1 MEHINSFK
9 AAVAALCAALTA
21 LWGWF
26 GWVVVAWVGC
36 MLIDYATGSAAALRA
51 GEWSS
56 KAARDGIWHKLG
68 SVVAVI
74 VAAMLDT
81 VIGHLLGNVPGVEL
95 PFTYTVL
102 LCPLVVIWYILTEAG
117 SIIENAGALGAPI
130 PAWLEK
136 MIAALSSS
144 VDRAGNQLSQAD
156 GSNSENYDKP
166 KG

>member
-1 MEHINSFK
+1 MEQINGFK
-9 AAVAALCAALTA
+9 AALTALCAALTA

-26 GWVVVAWVGC
+26 GWVVVAWIGF

-56 KAARDGIWHKLG
+56 KTARDGIWHKLG
-68 SVVAVI
+68 SVAAVI
-74 VAAMLDT
+74 VAGILDV

-130 PAWLEK
+130 PAWLTK
-136 MIAALSSS
+136 MIAALESKVDQAGDNMSSK
-144 VDRAGNQLSQAD
+144 
-156 GSNSENYDKP
+156 E
-166 KG
+166 

>member
-1 MEHINSFK
+1 MEYINGLK

-26 GWVVVAWVGC
+26 GWVVVAWIVC
-36 MLIDYATGSAAALRA
+36 MIIDYATGSAAALRA

-56 KAARDGIWHKLG
+56 KSARDGIWHKLG

-74 VAAMLDT
+74 VAAILDT
-81 VIGHLLGNVPGVEL
+81 VLGHLLANLPGVEL

-130 PAWLEK
+130 PTWLTK
-136 MIAALSSS
+136 MIETLESK
-144 VDRAGNQLSQAD
+144 VDQTGD
-156 GSNSENYDKP
+156 GISTRDK
-166 KG
+166 

>member
-9 AAVAALCAALTA
+9 AALAAVCAALTA

-56 KAARDGIWHKLG
+56 KSARDGIWHKLG

-74 VAAMLDT
+74 VAAILDT

-130 PAWLEK
+130 PAWLTK
-136 MIAALSSS
+136 MIAALESKVDQAGDNMSSKE
-144 VDRAGNQLSQAD
+144 R
-156 GSNSENYDKP
+156 
-166 KG
+166 

>member
-1 MEHINSFK
+1 MEYINGLK

-26 GWVVVAWVGC
+26 GWVVVAWIVC
-36 MLIDYATGSAAALRA
+36 MIIDYATGSAAALRA

-56 KAARDGIWHKLG
+56 KSARDGIWHKLG

-74 VAAMLDT
+74 VAAILDT
-81 VIGHLLGNVPGVEL
+81 VIGHLLANVPGVEL

-130 PAWLEK
+130 PAWLTK
-136 MIAALSSS
+136 MIAVLESK
-144 VDRAGNQLSQAD
+144 VDDAG
-156 GSNSENYDKP
+156 DKIGGDNTP
-166 KG
+166 PDA

>member
-1 MEHINSFK
+1 MEQINGFK
-9 AAVAALCAALTA
+9 AALAALCAALTA

-26 GWVVVAWVGC
+26 GWVVVAWIGF

-68 SVVAVI
+68 SVAAVI
-74 VAAMLDT
+74 VAGILDV

-102 LCPLVVIWYILTEAG
+102 LSPLVVVWYILTEAG
-117 SIIENAGALGAPI
+117 SIIENAGALGAPF
-130 PAWLEK
+130 PAWLKK
-136 MIAALSSS
+136 MIASMRSKM
-144 VDRAGNQLSQAD
+144 DQAGDSINDQ
-156 GSNSENYDKP
+156 
-166 KG
+166 

>member
-9 AAVAALCAALTA
+9 AAVAAFCAALTA

-26 GWVVVAWVGC
+26 GWVVVAWIVF

-56 KAARDGIWHKLG
+56 KTARDGIWHKLG

-74 VAAMLDT
+74 VAAILDT
-81 VIGHLLGNVPGVEL
+81 VIGHLLDNVPGMEL

-130 PAWLEK
+130 PAWLTK
-136 MIAALSSS
+136 MIAALESKVDQAGDNMSSKE
-144 VDRAGNQLSQAD
+144 R
-156 GSNSENYDKP
+156 
-166 KG
+166 

>member
-1 MEHINSFK
+1 MEQINGFK
-9 AAVAALCAALTA
+9 AALTALCAALTA

-26 GWVVVAWVGC
+26 GWVVVAWIGF

-56 KAARDGIWHKLG
+56 KTARDGIWHKLG
-68 SVVAVI
+68 SVAAVI
-74 VAAMLDT
+74 VAGILDV

-130 PAWLEK
+130 PAWLKK
-136 MIAALSSS
+136 MIATLEQK
-144 VDRAGNQLSQAD
+144 VEDTGN
-156 GSNSENYDKP
+156 GITGKEE
-166 KG
+166 

>member
-1 MEHINSFK
+1 MERINTFK
-9 AAVAALCAALTA
+9 AAAAAVCAALTA

-26 GWVVVAWVGC
+26 GWVVVAWVVC

-56 KAARDGIWHKLG
+56 KSARDGIWHKLG

-74 VAAMLDT
+74 VAAILDT
-81 VIGHLLGNVPGVEL
+81 VIGHLLGNVPGVDL

-130 PAWLEK
+130 PAWLTK
-136 MIAALSSS
+136 AIAALQNK
-144 VDRAGNQLSQAD
+144 VDEAGD
-156 GSNSENYDKP
+156 TT
-166 KG
+166 

>member
-9 AAVAALCAALTA
+9 AALTALCAALTA

-26 GWVVVAWVGC
+26 GWVVVAWIGF

-56 KAARDGIWHKLG
+56 KTARDGIWHKLG
-68 SVVAVI
+68 SVAAVI
-74 VAAMLDT
+74 VAGILDV

-102 LCPLVVIWYILTEAG
+102 LCPLVVVWYILTEAG
-117 SIIENAGALGAPI
+117 SIIENAGALGAPF
-130 PAWLEK
+130 PAWLKK
-136 MIAALSSS
+136 MIASMRSS
-144 VDRAGNQLSQAD
+144 VDQAG
-156 GSNSENYDKP
+156 DKLGGDDSP
-166 KG
+166 PNA

>member
-9 AAVAALCAALTA
+9 AALTALCAALTA

-26 GWVVVAWVGC
+26 GWVVVAWIGF

-56 KAARDGIWHKLG
+56 KTARDGIWHKLG
-68 SVVAVI
+68 SVAAVI
-74 VAAMLDT
+74 VAGILDV

-102 LCPLVVIWYILTEAG
+102 LSPLVVVWYILTEAG
-117 SIIENAGALGAPI
+117 SIIENAGALGAPV
-130 PAWLEK
+130 PAWLSK
-136 MIAALSSS
+136 MIAALESR
-144 VDRAGNQLSQAD
+144 VDQAN
-156 GSNSENYDKP
+156 GEP
-166 KG
+166 

>member
-9 AAVAALCAALTA
+9 AAVAAVCAALTA

-26 GWVVVAWVGC
+26 GWVVVAWIVC
-36 MLIDYATGSAAALRA
+36 MIIDYATGSAAALRA
-51 GEWSS
+51 GKWSS
-56 KAARDGIWHKLG
+56 KTARDGIWHKLG

-74 VAAMLDT
+74 VAAILDT
-81 VIGHLLGNVPGVEL
+81 VIGHLLGNMPGVEL

-130 PAWLEK
+130 PAWLTK
-136 MIAALSSS
+136 MIAALESK
-144 VDRAGNQLSQAD
+144 VDQAGDQLG
-156 GSNSENYDKP
+156 GSGK
-166 KG
+166 

>member
-9 AAVAALCAALTA
+9 AAVAAVCAALTA

-26 GWVVVAWVGC
+26 GWLVVAWIVC
-36 MLIDYATGSAAALRA
+36 MIIDYATGSAAALRA

-56 KAARDGIWHKLG
+56 KTARDGIWHKLG

-74 VAAMLDT
+74 VAAVLDM
-81 VIGHLLGNVPGVEL
+81 VIGRLLAHVPGVEL

-102 LCPLVVIWYILTEAG
+102 LCPMVVIWYILTEAG

-130 PAWLEK
+130 PAWLTK
-136 MIAALSSS
+136 MIASLGAK
-144 VDRAGNQLSQAD
+144 VDQAGDNL
-156 GSNSENYDKP
+156 EN
-166 KG
+166 